1 MSRISLFELGPGNP
15 NCWVTF
21 KEHVAS
27 LIIEALLL
35 LRRQNDLTRD
45 EKDLNR
51 LLFLCIQIANLNFGL
66 PLPAYDAHN
75 PPDPEDKQK
84 AKREDNLP
92 DFYWTLMDH
101 EANDDRCS
109 RTFVLECK
117 RLDKKKESS
126 TWVYTE
132 QYVIEGI
139 LRFFLDEKGYG
150 KGCDMGAMAG
160 YIQDIEFDQ
169 VLKEINS
176 HLATHGHS
184 IPLLAMPTDGWQQQE
199 VSLFNHSFNHTYIP
213 IYFSLKHFWLDMRDC
228 HYIEQKPTLPRSVKK
243 TKQKTG
249 SNKKRKMDVEN

>member
-35 LRRQNDLTRD
+35 LRRQNDLIKD

-51 LLFLCIQIANLNFGL
+51 LLYLCIQIANLNFGL

-101 EANDDRCS
+101 EANYDR
-109 RTFVLECK
+109 F
-117 RLDKKKESS
+117 
-126 TWVYTE
+126 
-132 QYVIEGI
+132 
-139 LRFFLDEKGYG
+139 
-150 KGCDMGAMAG
+150 
-160 YIQDIEFDQ
+160 
-169 VLKEINS
+169 
-176 HLATHGHS
+176 
-184 IPLLAMPTDGWQQQE
+184 
-199 VSLFNHSFNHTYIP
+199 
-213 IYFSLKHFWLDMRDC
+213 
-228 HYIEQKPTLPRSVKK
+228 
-243 TKQKTG
+243 
-249 SNKKRKMDVEN
+249 